1 MDDQKAAERKKKKAE
16 YNVNYAKQNLKRIPL
31 DVSFEM
37 YERIKSFAAERNES
51 VNGFIKRVILQE
63 LDK

>member
-31 DVSFEM
+31 DVSLEM